1 MKMGLMGNLRKKYP
15 EAAKITKKFLESS
28 CCDED
33 REISKK
39 KSRKKKRK

>member
-15 EAAKITKKFLESS
+15 EAAKITKKFLESP

-33 REISKK
+33 QNI
-39 KSRKKKRK
+39 SRKKKKRK